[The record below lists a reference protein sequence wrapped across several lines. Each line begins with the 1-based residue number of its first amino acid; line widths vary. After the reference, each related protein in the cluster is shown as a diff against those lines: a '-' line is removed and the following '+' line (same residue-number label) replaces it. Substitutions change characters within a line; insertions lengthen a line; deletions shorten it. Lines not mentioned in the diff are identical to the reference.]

1 MPIFDQGYQHWQGTL
16 SGHAWRWFTITRQGV
31 RVQRQNRWV
40 RMVVL
45 LAWMPAA
52 ALALVLIF
60 WGLLEQKSELVMP
73 LLRLTGLPRE
83 LLAGPR
89 AFRGAVWTLGYYYFF
104 RIEMIFAMILVL
116 LVGPGLISQDLR
128 FNAIPL
134 YFSRP
139 LRRFDY
145 FVGKLAVIGVY
156 LSAVAIV
163 PAVLAFVLG
172 ILFSLDFSVLRDTW
186 RILLASVGYGA
197 VIVLSAGTLMLA
209 LSSLSRNSRSVA
221 ALWVG
226 TWFVSNVIAGVLSGM
241 HGDAIRR
248 DAMKAATDRR
258 AAEAMERGQSGGR
271 TGSANRQRMNDDWR
285 SQREALAEYQA
296 EVARRDWRPIVS
308 YTANLV
314 RIGSLLLDPE
324 SAAKQII
331 GVVTQPGQ
339 PGLPTVVVTGPQF
352 PWWWSAAVLAGIFGL
367 SLWILTSR
375 VKSLDRL
382 R

>member
-16 SGHAWRWFTITRQGV
+16 SGHAWRWLTITRQGV

-40 RMVVL
+40 RHVVL
-45 LAWMPAA
+45 LAWMPA
-52 ALALVLIF
+52 LVLAVVLVF
-60 WGLLEQKSELVMP
+60 WGLLEQKSDLVMP
-73 LLRLTGLPRE
+73 LLRMMGLPRE
-83 LLAGPR
+83 LLDGPR
-89 AFRGAVWTLGYYYFF
+89 AFRTAVWTLGYYYFF
-104 RIEMIFAMILVL
+104 RFELFFAMILVL

-139 LRRFDY
+139 LRRLDY
-145 FVGKLAVIGVY
+145 FVGKLAVIGVF

-172 ILFSLDFSVLRDTW
+172 ILFSLDFSVVRDTW
-186 RILLASVGYGA
+186 RVLLASVGYGA

-226 TWFVSNVIAGVLSGM
+226 IWFVSNVIAGVLSGM
-241 HGDAIRR
+241 HGQAVRR
-248 DAMKAATDRR
+248 DAMQPRPIR
-258 AAEAMERGQSGGR
+258 SLPGNQ
-271 TGSANRQRMNDDWR
+271 R
-285 SQREALAEYQA
+285 SQTDALAEYEA
-296 EVARRDWRPIVS
+296 ESRRDWRPLVS

-314 RIGSLLLDPE
+314 RIGGLLLDTD
-324 SAAKQII
+324 SAAKRLI
-331 GVVTQPGQ
+331 GVFTPPGQ
-339 PGLPTVVVTGPQF
+339 PIVPAMIVSGPQY
-352 PWWWSAAVLAGIFGL
+352 PWWWSAAVLTGVFGL